1 MGQRQPTETDHSRRS
16 TVSELTSPSI
26 GPLRTRWVI
35 GAALVL
41 AILLASARA
50 RANGAFPD
58 SLSIFVPADR
68 PSEIVLA
75 TNFGLITTTDAGV
88 TWTWVCEHGDGY
100 LGAMYQRAAPPS
112 QRLFAV
118 APAGLVFSDD
128 AACSWSVATDLQQTT
143 VTDAFADPVDRRR
156 VLALAAFVDPDG
168 QAKSGL
174 FISTDAGT
182 TFGAP
187 AYVSPPDTTLIS
199 VEVSASNPDRMYLTS
214 LTSVSP
220 SRIHLLRSDDAGAT
234 WTDFDI
240 TAMTAGRLAR
250 IAAVDPVDP
259 QKIYLRL
266 TGTDDAIAVSIDG
279 GATISVPLVLGIGL
293 TAFLR
298 RPNGQIL
305 VSALDVVGGT
315 LHRSTDGGESFVRMP
330 GTLSIRAMA
339 ERAGKIYAAADNF
352 ADGFALG
359 ISSDDGLT
367 FQPLMKFD
375 QVGGAQSCGNLAS
388 ACAATCD
395 MLVRLGV
402 FRPSTCPAAPGL
414 GDGSAGS
421 VRPLAEHGCGC
432 GISAASSP
440 ALEVAMLLLAIQ
452 LGRRR
457 RRSCR

>member
-1 MGQRQPTETDHSRRS
+1 MRRC
-16 TVSELTSPSI
+16 
-26 GPLRTRWVI
+26 WVI
-35 GAALVL
+35 GAALAL
-41 AILLASARA
+41 AILFACAGA

-58 SLSIFVPADR
+58 ALSIFVPADR

-75 TNFGLITTTDAGV
+75 TNFGLITTTDDGV
-88 TWTWVCEHGDGY
+88 TWNWVCEHGDGY

-128 AACSWSVATDLQQTT
+128 AACSWSVATDLQHTT
-143 VTDAFADPVDRRR
+143 VTDAFADPVDPSR

-168 QAKSGL
+168 QARNGL

-187 AYVSPPDTTLIS
+187 AYVSPPNTTLIS
-199 VEVSASNPDRMYLTS
+199 VEVSAANPNRMYLTS
-214 LTSVSP
+214 YTSVGAFS
-220 SRIHLLRSDDAGAT
+220 SHLLRSDDAGAT

-266 TGTDDAIAVSIDG
+266 TGTDDAIAISTDG
-279 GATISVPLVLGIGL
+279 GASIRVRLALGIGL
-293 TAFLR
+293 TALLR
-298 RPNGQIL
+298 RTNGQIL
-305 VSALDVVGGT
+305 VSALDVVGGA
-315 LHRSTDGGESFVRMP
+315 LHRSLDGGESFVRLP
-330 GTLSIRAMA
+330 STLSIRAMA

-359 ISSDDGLT
+359 VSSDDGLT

-375 QVGGAQSCGNLAS
+375 QVVGTQSCGNLAS

-395 MLVRLGV
+395 MLVGLSV
-402 FRPSTCPAAPGL
+402 FRTSTCPAASGL

-421 VRPLAEHGCGC
+421 VRPPAAHGCGC

-440 ALEVAMLLLAIQ
+440 VLEVATLLLTLQ
-452 LGRRR
+452 LARR

>member
-1 MGQRQPTETDHSRRS
+1 MIAS
-16 TVSELTSPSI
+16 
-26 GPLRTRWVI
+26 
-35 GAALVL
+35 
-41 AILLASARA
+41 LLASARA

-58 SLSIFVPADR
+58 ALSIFVPADR

-75 TNFGLITTTDAGV
+75 TNFGLITTTDTGV
-88 TWTWVCEHGDGY
+88 TWNWVCEHGDGY

-128 AACSWSVATDLQQTT
+128 AACSWSVAIGLQQTT
-143 VTDAFADPVDRRR
+143 VGDAFADPVNPAR
-156 VLALAAFVDPDG
+156 VLALAAFIAPDG
-168 QAKSGL
+168 QARNAL
-174 FISTDAGT
+174 FISLDGGT

-187 AYVSPPDTTLIS
+187 AHVSAPNTTLAS
-199 VEVSASNPDRMYLTS
+199 VEVSAANPDRIYMTS
-214 LTSVSP
+214 YTSVGAFTS
-220 SRIHLLRSDDAGAT
+220 HLLRSDDAGAT

-250 IAAVDPVDP
+250 IATVDPVDP

-266 TGTDDAIAVSIDG
+266 TGTDDAIAISTDG
-279 GATISVPLVLGIGL
+279 GATIRVRLVLGIGL
-293 TAFLR
+293 TALLR

-305 VSALDVVGGT
+305 VSALDVVGGA

-330 GTLSIRAMA
+330 STLSIRAMA

-359 ISSDDGLT
+359 VSSDDGLT

-375 QVGGAQSCGNLAS
+375 QVVGTQSCGNLAS

-395 MLVRLGV
+395 MLIGLSV
-402 FRPSTCPAAPGL
+402 FRASTCPAAPGL
-414 GDGSAGS
+414 GDGSAGG
-421 VRPLAEHGCGC
+421 VRPPAEHGCGC
-432 GISAASSP
+432 GISPVSSP
-440 ALEVAMLLLAIQ
+440 VLEVATLLLAIQ
-452 LGRRR
+452 LARR